1 MTRWDCDVRL
11 WRGVPCSFPKFH
23 GWPVSPFRDD
33 DLVLSSTCSL
43 RYVWCG
49 GCSNWLPELSRYH
62 ACGLRQA
69 RHHAEDA
76 EDAEDV
82 EDAERE
88 PVYVVATEDNE
99 HLSRCNLCKDRLRL
113 EYMQD
118 IEEWVYADCI
128 EHEGVLV
135 HKLCRDVLLS

>member
-1 MTRWDCDVRL
+1 
-11 WRGVPCSFPKFH
+11 
-23 GWPVSPFRDD
+23 
-33 DLVLSSTCSL
+33 
-43 RYVWCG
+43 
-49 GCSNWLPELSRYH
+49 LPELSRYH

-69 RHHAEDA
+69 RHHAEDAEDAEDVEDA